1 MSLLSFFT
9 QPATPKMAQT
19 AKKPQPEPEKWIT
32 EEKYTPA
39 SSCVQWYRYE
49 EKRHEL
55 SVSFNSRVSLV
66 YTYKGVSLS
75 TFQEFKR
82 ASSKGRFVNFSIK
95 PNHSFTRRSR

>member
-49 EKRHEL
+49 EKRKEFSL
-55 SVSFNSRVSLV
+55 CFNSRVSIV
-66 YTYKGVSLS
+66 YTYKGVTLS
-75 TFQEFKR
+75 TFEEFKR
-82 ASSKGRFVNFSIK
+82 ASSKGRFVNLAVK
-95 PNHSFTRRSR
+95 PNHSYSSRPR